1 MGPRL
6 SRARSR
12 AAEAPWSCSRGGG
25 SCRSAARASGRDRPA
40 SRRSTR
46 PRQHRGRAR
55 HAAASPAS
63 SSGVSRRG
71 GRPLGRSHSPAKPS
85 ALQPTTASRS
95 ARRSMAA
102 SRAASARLSPS
113 SAPAIACIRAAARPS
128 SSRPAAR
135 RKPSADR
142 SPPILSVSPV
152 SAHDH
157 PPHPCKNRTTQR
169 SSTEPP
175 ESGHGLDGIRGGLR
189 PSGHPCI
196 RAAQGGY
203 VPVESRILDLGRH
216 GSVHVVPFE
225 EFLSPEALGERMTG
239 WGRRCG
245 FRIGEGDEAHRTVTI
260 GDDEGVETSCDGLLG
275 FGPVGRM
282 ESGSARST
290 GSARLTPTPPSCP
303 SSPATS
309 RPGVGSWIGRR

>member
-175 ESGHGLDGIRGGLR
+175 ESGHGLDGMSPSAGSPGGMLIVRRSGGLPTVHLPVVR
-189 PSGHPCI
+189 LGLPAAVAPLVSQGPSRGE
-196 RAAQGGY
+196 RRWR
-203 VPVESRILDLGRH
+203 SRRQRGTNASQDYR
-216 GSVHVVPFE
+216 
-225 EFLSPEALGERMTG
+225 LSPRQAEVAQ
-239 WGRRCG
+239 
-245 FRIGEGDEAHRTVTI
+245 
-260 GDDEGVETSCDGLLG
+260 
-275 FGPVGRM
+275 
-282 ESGSARST
+282 
-290 GSARLTPTPPSCP
+290 
-303 SSPATS
+303 
-309 RPGVGSWIGRR
+309 

>member
-85 ALQPTTASRS
+85 ALQRTTASRS

-102 SRAASARLSPS
+102 SRAASARLNPS
-113 SAPAIACIRAAARPS
+113 NAPAIACIRAAARPS
-128 SSRPAAR
+128 QPAPPGAAPPRPHRLRPQAPRPSFPSREPVKSRPSDHKNPSRATSKDR
-135 RKPSADR
+135 RYQRQDRLER
-142 SPPILSVSPV
+142 SPASSV
-152 SAHDH
+152 
-157 PPHPCKNRTTQR
+157 
-169 SSTEPP
+169 
-175 ESGHGLDGIRGGLR
+175 R
-189 PSGHPCI
+189 PG
-196 RAAQGGY
+196 AA
-203 VPVESRILDLGRH
+203 
-216 GSVHVVPFE
+216 
-225 EFLSPEALGERMTG
+225 A
-239 WGRRCG
+239 
-245 FRIGEGDEAHRTVTI
+245 
-260 GDDEGVETSCDGLLG
+260 
-275 FGPVGRM
+275 
-282 ESGSARST
+282 
-290 GSARLTPTPPSCP
+290 P
-303 SSPATS
+303 SSPARRASEPTAFRGVLRSPGSFATATIVRPPVRARSTAS
-309 RPGVGSWIGRR
+309 RSNASGTAGPRSETPAVVRPRPCRAPHKVLRPRSTRPPNEGRITVREKPRSASWALTGDNAAPC